1 MILTSPS
8 EDAGQT
14 PPVTTT
20 FDPPEDQ
27 SVTLLRG
34 RSRVTPIDW
43 NRVERLHAFV
53 RARAVE
59 RFHGAELSGD
69 VVARLEHGRSVRTI
83 EVMLDQ
89 ARQGHRVLV
98 ECAITYFRAQAMRDA
113 QHPEFLGEWL
123 GASLLSRS
131 A

>member
-20 FDPPEDQ
+20 FDPPEDH
-27 SVTLLRG
+27 
-34 RSRVTPIDW
+34 RVTPLAGRNRVARTDW
-43 NRVERLHAFV
+43 GRVERLHAFV
-53 RARAVE
+53 IARAVE
-59 RFHGAELSGD
+59 RFHEAELTGD
-69 VVARLEHGRSVRTI
+69 VVARLEHARSVRTI

-89 ARQGHRVLV
+89 ARGGHRVLV
-98 ECAITYFRAQAMRDA
+98 ECAITYFRARAMLDA
-113 QHPEFLGEWL
+113 QHPDFLGEWL
-123 GASLLSRS
+123 GASQLSRS